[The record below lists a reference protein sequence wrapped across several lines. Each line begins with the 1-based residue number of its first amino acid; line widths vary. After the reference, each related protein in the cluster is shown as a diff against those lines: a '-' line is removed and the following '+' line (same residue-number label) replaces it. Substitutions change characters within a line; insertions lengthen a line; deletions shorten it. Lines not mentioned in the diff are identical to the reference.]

1 MVAAKP
7 PQQLIMGFQS
17 GSEIKFASVAN
28 LFCIS
33 LSGNPKGA
41 MLTHENVVS
50 DAAGVVKG
58 FEVCRHVETW
68 MYFGST
74 RT

>member
-1 MVAAKP
+1 MRYGEQRKNRLIMVAAKP

-33 LSGNPKGA
+33 LRKPQRSHADP
-41 MLTHENVVS
+41 
-50 DAAGVVKG
+50 
-58 FEVCRHVETW
+58 
-68 MYFGST
+68 
-74 RT
+74 